1 MNKKNNKGCFSGIL
15 GTIFV
20 VLGVGAYAVIS
31 SLFNR
36 AFVGEAF
43 GNDIA
48 CGLMTKWLTGVG
60 IAFIL
65 YEAIFILW
73 EFDILKKAKSNFD
86 EKKSKKILIA
96 VALICIC
103 ASLLVGV
110 VLANTYVRCGEDS
123 ISKVCF
129 ATTKE
134 YRWDTRCDVLRY
146 SLSCDSNGSLTFN
159 VTMKDG
165 EVIELLG
172 NVTSASA
179 TFNEKYETSKVNLLS
194 YAAFLVEEFDNN
206 DFIIEKSISGKE
218 YMEKFYNNSERAEIW
233 ACLESIIAE

>member
-43 GNDIA
+43 GNELA
-48 CGLMTKWLTGVG
+48 CGLMTMWLTGVG

-73 EFDILKKAKSNFD
+73 EFDLLKKTKSNFN
-86 EKKSKKILIA
+86 EKSGKRILLA
-96 VALICIC
+96 VALICIS

-110 VLANTYVRCGEDS
+110 VFANTYIECREDS

-129 ATTKE
+129 VPTKE

-146 SLSCDSNGSLTFN
+146 SLSCDQNGSLAFN
-159 VTMKDG
+159 ITMKDG
-165 EVIELLG
+165 EVVELLG
-172 NVTSASA
+172 NVTSVSES
-179 TFNEKYETSKVNLLS
+179 FNNKYGTDKVNLLS
-194 YAAFLVEEFDNN
+194 YAAYLSEEFEASE
-206 DFIIEKSISGKE
+206 FIIEKSISGKE

-233 ACLESIIAE
+233 KCLELIIAD

>member
-1 MNKKNNKGCFSGIL
+1 MNKKNNKGCFSGVI

-43 GNDIA
+43 GNEIA

-73 EFDILKKAKSNFD
+73 EFDLLKKTKSNFD
-86 EKKSKKILIA
+86 EKKGKRILLA

-103 ASLLVGV
+103 HFCKHLYRMPRGFDLKGLLCADQG
-110 VLANTYVRCGEDS
+110 
-123 ISKVCF
+123 IP
-129 ATTKE
+129 
-134 YRWDTRCDVLRY
+134 
-146 SLSCDSNGSLTFN
+146 
-159 VTMKDG
+159 
-165 EVIELLG
+165 LG
-172 NVTSASA
+172 
-179 TFNEKYETSKVNLLS
+179 YEMRRVAL
-194 YAAFLVEEFDNN
+194 
-206 DFIIEKSISGKE
+206 FIILR
-218 YMEKFYNNSERAEIW
+218 SERIPHLQYHDEGRRGGRASRQRDFGIGK
-233 ACLESIIAE
+233 L

>member
-1 MNKKNNKGCFSGIL
+1 MNKNKNKGCFSGVI

-43 GNDIA
+43 GNEIA

-73 EFDILKKAKSNFD
+73 EFDLLKKTKGNFD
-86 EKKSKKILIA
+86 EKKGKKILIA

-110 VLANTYVRCGEDS
+110 AFANTYVRCNEDS

-129 ATTKE
+129 APTKE

-146 SLSCDSNGSLTFN
+146 SLSCDQNGSLSFN
-159 VTMKDG
+159 ITMKDG

-172 NVTSASA
+172 NVTSVSKG
-179 TFNEKYETSKVNLLS
+179 FNEKYNTSTVNLLS
-194 YAAFLVEEFDNN
+194 YAAYLSEEFEASE
-206 DFIIEKSISGKE
+206 FIIEKSISGKE
-218 YMEKFYNNSERAEIW
+218 YIEKFYNNSERAEIW
-233 ACLESIIAE
+233 ACIERILIE

>member
-1 MNKKNNKGCFSGIL
+1 MNKKNNKGCFSGVV

-20 VLGVGAYAVIS
+20 LLGVGAYAIIS

-43 GNDIA
+43 GDTVA

-73 EFDILKKAKSNFD
+73 EFDLLKKTKNNFD
-86 EKKSKKILIA
+86 EKKSKKILLT
-96 VALICIC
+96 VALILIC

-110 VLANTYVRCGEDS
+110 VFANTYIECREDS

-129 ATTKE
+129 APTKE

-146 SLSCDSNGSLTFN
+146 SLSCDQSGSLTFN
-159 VTMKDG
+159 ITMKDG
-165 EVIELLG
+165 EVVELLG
-172 NVTSASA
+172 NVTSVSES
-179 TFNEKYETSKVNLLS
+179 FNEKYNTNTVNLLS
-194 YAAFLVEEFDNN
+194 YAAYLSNAFDESG
-206 DFIIEKSISGKE
+206 FIIEKNISGKE
-218 YMEKFYNNSERAEIW
+218 YMEKFYNNSDRAEIW
-233 ACLESIIAE
+233 ECLESIIAE

>member
-1 MNKKNNKGCFSGIL
+1 MNKKNNKGCFSGVI
-15 GTIFV
+15 GTVFV

-43 GNDIA
+43 GNTVA

-73 EFDILKKAKSNFD
+73 EFDLLKKTKGNFD
-86 EKKSKKILIA
+86 EKKGKRILLA
-96 VALICIC
+96 VALICIS

-110 VLANTYVRCGEDS
+110 VFANTYIECREDS

-129 ATTKE
+129 APTKE

-146 SLSCDSNGSLTFN
+146 SLSCDQNGSLTFN
-159 VTMKDG
+159 ITMKDG
-165 EVIELLG
+165 EVVELLG
-172 NVTSASA
+172 NVTSVSES
-179 TFNEKYETSKVNLLS
+179 FNNKYGTDKVNLLS
-194 YAAFLVEEFDNN
+194 YAAYLSEEFEASE
-206 DFIIEKSISGKE
+206 FIIEKSISGKE

-233 ACLESIIAE
+233 ACIERILIE

>member
-1 MNKKNNKGCFSGIL
+1 MNKKNNKGCFSGVI
-15 GTIFV
+15 GTVFV

-43 GNDIA
+43 GNEIA

-73 EFDILKKAKSNFD
+73 EFDLLKKTKGNFD
-86 EKKSKKILIA
+86 EKKGKRILLA
-96 VALICIC
+96 VALICIS

-110 VLANTYVRCGEDS
+110 VFANTYIECREDS

-129 ATTKE
+129 APTK
-134 YRWDTRCDVLRY
+134 
-146 SLSCDSNGSLTFN
+146 
-159 VTMKDG
+159 
-165 EVIELLG
+165 
-172 NVTSASA
+172 
-179 TFNEKYETSKVNLLS
+179 
-194 YAAFLVEEFDNN
+194 
-206 DFIIEKSISGKE
+206 
-218 YMEKFYNNSERAEIW
+218 
-233 ACLESIIAE
+233 

>member
-20 VLGVGAYAVIS
+20 VLGVAAYAVIS

-43 GNDIA
+43 GNEIA

-73 EFDILKKAKSNFD
+73 EFDLLKKTKSNFD
-86 EKKSKKILIA
+86 EKNGKRILLA

-110 VLANTYVRCGEDS
+110 VFANTYIECREDS

-129 ATTKE
+129 APTKE

-146 SLSCDSNGSLTFN
+146 SLSCDQNGSLTFN
-159 VTMKDG
+159 ITMKDG
-165 EVIELLG
+165 EVVELLG
-172 NVTSASA
+172 NVTSVSES
-179 TFNEKYETSKVNLLS
+179 FNNKYSTDKVNLLS
-194 YAAFLVEEFDNN
+194 YAAYLSEEFESSE
-206 DFIIEKSISGKE
+206 FIIEKSISGKE

-233 ACLESIIAE
+233 ACIERILIE

>member
-1 MNKKNNKGCFSGIL
+1 MNKKNNKGCFSGVI
-15 GTIFV
+15 GTVFV

-43 GNDIA
+43 GNTVA

-73 EFDILKKAKSNFD
+73 EFDLLKKTKSNFD
-86 EKKSKKILIA
+86 EKKGKRILLEI
-96 VALICIC
+96 ALICIC
-103 ASLLVGV
+103 ASLLIGV
-110 VLANTYVRCGEDS
+110 VFANTYIECREDS

-129 ATTKE
+129 APTKE

-146 SLSCDSNGSLTFN
+146 SLSCDQNGSLTFN
-159 VTMKDG
+159 ITMKDG
-165 EVIELLG
+165 EVGELLG
-172 NVTSASA
+172 NVTSVSES
-179 TFNEKYETSKVNLLS
+179 FNNKYSTDKVNLLS
-194 YAAFLVEEFDNN
+194 YAAYLSEEFEASE
-206 DFIIEKSISGKE
+206 FIIEKSISGKE

-233 ACLESIIAE
+233 KCLELIIAD

>member
-1 MNKKNNKGCFSGIL
+1 MNKNNNKGCISGVI
-15 GTIFV
+15 GTVFV
-20 VLGVGAYAVIS
+20 VLGVAAYAIIS

-36 AFVGEAF
+36 IFVGKAF
-43 GNDIA
+43 GNTVA
-48 CGLMTKWLTGVG
+48 CGLMTNWLIGVG

-73 EFDILKKAKSNFD
+73 EFDLIKKTKNTFD
-86 EKKSKKILIA
+86 DKKSKKILLII
-96 VALICIC
+96 ALICIC

-110 VLANTYVRCGEDS
+110 FCANTYIDCREDS

-129 ATTKE
+129 APTKE

-146 SLSCDSNGSLTFN
+146 ALVCDANGSLTFN

-172 NVTSASA
+172 NVTSVSSS
-179 TFNEKYETSKVNLLS
+179 FGEKYNTGVVNLLS
-194 YAAFLVEEFDNN
+194 YAATLSEQFDNSG
-206 DFIIEKSISGKE
+206 FIIEKTVSGKE

-233 ACLESIIAE
+233 VCIERILIE

>member
-1 MNKKNNKGCFSGIL
+1 MNKKNNKGCISGAL
-15 GTIFV
+15 GTLIV
-20 VLGVGAYAVIS
+20 VLGVGAYAIIS

-73 EFDILKKAKSNFD
+73 EFDLLKKTKSNFD
-86 EKKSKKILIA
+86 EKKGKKILLA
-96 VALICIC
+96 VALVCIC

-110 VLANTYVRCGEDS
+110 FFANTYVECREDS

-129 ATTKE
+129 APTKE

-146 SLSCDSNGSLTFN
+146 TFSCDSNGSLTFN
-159 VTMKDG
+159 ITMKDG

-172 NVTSASA
+172 NVSSASES
-179 TFNEKYETSKVNLLS
+179 FNEKYSTSKVNLLS
-194 YAAFLVEEFDNN
+194 YAAYLSDTFDSSE
-206 DFIIEKSISGKE
+206 FIIEKNVSGKE
-218 YMEKFYNNSERAEIW
+218 YMENFYNNSERAEIW
-233 ACLESIIAE
+233 ACIERIINE

>member
-1 MNKKNNKGCFSGIL
+1 MNKKNNKGCFSGVI

-20 VLGVGAYAVIS
+20 MLGVGAYAVIS

-43 GNDIA
+43 GNEIA

-73 EFDILKKAKSNFD
+73 EFDLLKKTKGNFD
-86 EKKSKKILIA
+86 EKKGKRILLA
-96 VALICIC
+96 VALICIS

-110 VLANTYVRCGEDS
+110 VFANTYIECREDS

-129 ATTKE
+129 APTKE

-146 SLSCDSNGSLTFN
+146 SLSCDQNGSLTFN
-159 VTMKDG
+159 ITMKDG
-165 EVIELLG
+165 EVVELLG
-172 NVTSASA
+172 NVTSVSES
-179 TFNEKYETSKVNLLS
+179 FNNKYGTDKVNLLS
-194 YAAFLVEEFDNN
+194 YAAYLSEEFEASE
-206 DFIIEKSISGKE
+206 FIIEKSISGKE

-233 ACLESIIAE
+233 ACIERILIE

>member
-1 MNKKNNKGCFSGIL
+1 MNKKNNKGCFSGVI

-36 AFVGEAF
+36 AFVGKAF
-43 GNDIA
+43 GNEIA

-73 EFDILKKAKSNFD
+73 EFDLLKKTKSNFD
-86 EKKSKKILIA
+86 EKKGKRILLA
-96 VALICIC
+96 VALICIS

-110 VLANTYVRCGEDS
+110 VFANTYIECREDS

-129 ATTKE
+129 APTKE
-134 YRWDTRCDVLRY
+134 YHWDTRCDVLRY
-146 SLSCDSNGSLTFN
+146 SLSCDQNGSLTFN
-159 VTMKDG
+159 ITMKDG
-165 EVIELLG
+165 EVVELLG
-172 NVTSASA
+172 NVTSVSES
-179 TFNEKYETSKVNLLS
+179 FNNKYSTDKVNLLS
-194 YAAFLVEEFDNN
+194 YAAYLSEEFEASE
-206 DFIIEKSISGKE
+206 FIIEKSISGKE

>member
-1 MNKKNNKGCFSGIL
+1 MNKKNNKGCFSGVI

-43 GNDIA
+43 GNEIA

-73 EFDILKKAKSNFD
+73 EFDLLKKAKCNFD
-86 EKKSKKILIA
+86 EKKGKRILLAI
-96 VALICIC
+96 ALICIC
-103 ASLLVGV
+103 ASLLIGV
-110 VLANTYVRCGEDS
+110 VFANTYIECREDS

-129 ATTKE
+129 APTKE

-146 SLSCDSNGSLTFN
+146 SLSCDQNGSLTFN
-159 VTMKDG
+159 ITMKDG
-165 EVIELLG
+165 EVVELLG
-172 NVTSASA
+172 NVTSVSES
-179 TFNEKYETSKVNLLS
+179 FNNKYGTDKVNLLS
-194 YAAFLVEEFDNN
+194 YAAYLSEEFEASE
-206 DFIIEKSISGKE
+206 FIIEKSISGKE
-218 YMEKFYNNSERAEIW
+218 FMEKFYNNSERAEIW
-233 ACLESIIAE
+233 KCLELIIAD